1 MELVI
6 QVAQG
11 QLRGSIENGLH
22 IFKGVPYAAP
32 IDGPNRFRAPQPRES
47 WSGVRD
53 ATQIGLISRQAPLPA
68 PFGSPLPDA
77 GADCLNLNVWS
88 PDVNASLPVFVWIH
102 GGAFY
107 GGSGVEAVYDGASFA
122 RNGVVCVTINYRLGA
137 QGFLHLADHFPE
149 FAESG
154 NAGILDQIAAL
165 KWVQQNIAAF
175 GGDPSRV
182 TIGGESAGGM
192 SVSSLMATS
201 QAKGLFTQ
209 AIPQSGAGHNGI
221 SAKTATV
228 IAGEVLRRLD
238 VKPGDSAALAK
249 VTDEKLFE
257 VQLEVMLL
265 MGGPEA
271 EIFGEVATS
280 MMPFQPTYGTQVLPQ
295 QPIDAIAAGSA
306 AGIKVLTGATMQE
319 SLVFVVA
326 MAEMFNEEMLEASV
340 TQTFGSAEKGQAALE
355 LYRAH
360 RPSALPFQITAA
372 VETDR
377 MFIVPA
383 RRLAD
388 AQLKHSP
395 DVWMYRFDWASLLY
409 DGAFGACHALELVFV
424 FNNLHD
430 SAATYMCGDH
440 APQSVAEAMHQ
451 AWVTFVKTGNPQ
463 HSGIPS
469 WPRHNTDVRP
479 TMQFNTTSTL
489 GHNLNA
495 DEMALWDGVL

>member
-1 MELVI
+1 MNT
-6 QVAQG
+6 QVNISTGA
-11 QLRGSIENGLH
+11 LRGSIENGLH

-149 FAESG
+149 FSESG

-165 KWVQQNIAAF
+165 TWVQQNIAAF

-192 SVSSLMATS
+192 SVSSLMAAP

-228 IAGEVLRRLD
+228 IASEVLRRLD
-238 VKPGDSAALAK
+238 VKPGDSAALAA
-249 VTDEKLFE
+249 VSDERLFE

-265 MGGPEA
+265 MGGPDA

-280 MMPFQPTYGTQVLPQ
+280 MMPFQPTYGTKVLPQ
-295 QPIDAIAAGSA
+295 QPIDAIANGSA
-306 AGIKVLTGATMQE
+306 AGIKVLTGTTMQE

-326 MAEMFNEEMLEASV
+326 MAEMFDEQMLEASV
-340 TQTFGSAEKGQAALE
+340 TQTFGSVEKGRAALDV
-355 LYRAH
+355 YRAQ

-395 DVWMYRFDWASLLY
+395 DVWMYRFDWASPLY

-430 SAATYMCGDH
+430 SAATYMCGDN
-440 APQSVAEAMHQ
+440 APQGVADAMHQ
-451 AWVTFVKTGNPQ
+451 AWVAFVKTGTPQ
-463 HSGIPS
+463 HAGIPS
-469 WPRHNTDVRP
+469 WARHNTDDRP

-495 DEMALWDGVL
+495 DELALWDGVL

>member
-1 MELVI
+1 MNT
-6 QVAQG
+6 QVNISTGA
-11 QLRGSIENGLH
+11 LRGSIENGLH

-32 IDGPNRFRAPQPRES
+32 IDGTNRFRAPQPRES

-53 ATQIGLISRQAPLPA
+53 ATQIGLISRQAPMPP

-107 GGSGVEAVYDGASFA
+107 GGSGVEAVYDGGSFA

-192 SVSSLMATS
+192 SVSSLMAAP

-228 IAGEVLRRLD
+228 IASEVLRRLD
-238 VKPGDSAALAK
+238 VKSGDSAALAE
-249 VTDEKLFE
+249 VSDERLFE
-257 VQLEVMLL
+257 VQLEVLEL
-265 MGGPEA
+265 A
-271 EIFGEVATS
+271 
-280 MMPFQPTYGTQVLPQ
+280 MMPNSELFQGEAPSIMAFQPTYGTAVLPV
-295 QPIDAIAAGSA
+295 QPIEAIENGSA
-306 AGIKVLTGATMQE
+306 VGIKVLTGATMQE
-319 SLVFVVA
+319 FLVFAVA
-326 MAEMFNEEMLEASV
+326 MAGMVSEDMLAAQL
-340 TQTFGSAEKGQAALE
+340 TATFGSAEKGQAALE

-430 SAATYMCGDH
+430 SAATYMCGDN

-451 AWVTFVKTGNPQ
+451 AWVTFVKTGTPQ
-463 HSGIPS
+463 HAGIPS
-469 WPRHNTDVRP
+469 WPRHNTDDRP

>member
-295 QPIDAIAAGSA
+295 KPIDAIAAGSA
-306 AGIKVLTGATMQE
+306 VGIKVLTGATMQE